1 MPGPGAGQRKR
12 RVYLKMASVD
22 EARRRF
28 LDAAA
33 GLPRPAPETVSATE
47 ALRRV
52 TAAPVFAHAS
62 APHYCAA
69 AMDGFAVKS
78 AATVGATEA
87 TPGKLSIPGDAVEI
101 NTGDLLPDGYDAVVM
116 IEDVHQP
123 SADVIEIMQ
132 AASPWQHVRLLGEDM
147 VATELVLPPG
157 RKLTPA
163 DIGALIAA
171 QVAEVT
177 VAPRPKVVFVPT
189 GSEVV
194 TPGAPVAPGDVID
207 SNSPMLAALVAEW
220 GGAPSTEPP
229 TPDDPDEL
237 KSALRRACAAH
248 DFVALI
254 AGSSAGTEDYVPG
267 LIEDLGELLVH
278 GVRLAPGKPTAL
290 GIVEG
295 TPVIGVPGYPT
306 AAWMAFDLFAKPVI
320 HERQG
325 LPQPQRPSVSAVF
338 RRKVAS
344 KSGTQEYVRVNV
356 GRVGD
361 QVVAVPLKRGAGVLS
376 SLVQAEGLAI
386 IPEMDE
392 GVDEDVP
399 VQVELLVAREDVE
412 RTILAVGSHDIAL
425 DLLASQLAQ
434 RVGAFRLASAHVG
447 SMGGLRALA
456 HGEAHLAGTHLLDPD
471 TEEYNVPYI
480 KRVLP
485 EIELKL
491 VNLAWREAGLML
503 PQGNPKGIQSVTD
516 LARPEVLMIN
526 RQRGAGTR
534 VLLDYLLAKA
544 EIDPS
549 ATTGY
554 EREVTTHT
562 MVAAAV
568 SGGAADVGLGIRAA
582 AAAMDLDFIPLAS
595 ERYDLAIPREHADHP
610 GVLQL
615 LEVVGSERFR
625 QAVTA
630 LGGYDLAESGQAM
643 YEQ

>member
-1 MPGPGAGQRKR
+1 MPESGAGQRKR

-22 EARRRF
+22 EARQRF
-28 LDAAA
+28 LGAAA
-33 GLPRPAPETVSATE
+33 GLPRRKPETVKATE
-47 ALRRV
+47 ALGRV
-52 TAAPVFAHAS
+52 TAAPVFADAS

-87 TPGKLSIPGDAVEI
+87 TPKQLSIPDDAVEI
-101 NTGDLLPDGYDAVVM
+101 NTGDLMPAGYDAVIM
-116 IEDVHQP
+116 IEDVYQP
-123 SADVIEIMQ
+123 SSDAIEIME

-147 VATELVLPPG
+147 VATELILPPG

-163 DIGALIAA
+163 DIGALISA
-171 QVAEVT
+171 QVAEVS

-194 TPGAPVAPGDVID
+194 RPGEPVSPGDVID
-207 SNSPMLAALVAEW
+207 SNSHMLSALVTEW
-220 GGAPSTEPP
+220 GAVPATEPP
-229 TPDDPDEL
+229 TPDDPDAL
-237 KSALRRACAAH
+237 KSALLRACPGC

-290 GIVEG
+290 GIVED

-320 HERQG
+320 CQRQG
-325 LPQPQRPSVSAVF
+325 LPEPRRPRVSAVF
-338 RRKVAS
+338 RRKVPS
-344 KSGTQEYVRVNV
+344 KSGTREYARVNV

-361 QVVAVPLKRGAGVLS
+361 QLVAVPLKRGAGVLS
-376 SLVQAEGLAI
+376 SLVQAEGLAV

-399 VQVELLVAREDVE
+399 VDVELLVPPDDVE

-425 DLLASQLAQ
+425 DLLASQLAE
-434 RVGAFRLASAHVG
+434 RTGGFRLASAHVG

-456 HGEAHLAGTHLLDPD
+456 HREAHLAGTHLLDPE
-471 TEEYNVPYI
+471 TEEYNVPYVR
-480 KRVLP
+480 RVLP
-485 EIELKL
+485 TVALKL

-503 PQGNPKGIQSVTD
+503 PSGNPKGIQSVND
-516 LARPEVLMIN
+516 LARPDVLMIN

-544 EIDPS
+544 KIDP
-549 ATTGY
+549 AAVTGY

-582 AAAMDLDFIPLAS
+582 AVAMKVDFIPLAS
-595 ERYDLAIPREHADHP
+595 ERYDIAIPGEHADHP

-615 LEVVGSERFR
+615 LEAIESERFR
-625 QAVTA
+625 EAVTA
-630 LGGYDLAESGQAM
+630 LGGYDLADSGKVM

>member
-1 MPGPGAGQRKR
+1 MPGSGAGRRKR

-28 LDAAA
+28 LDAVAK
-33 GLPRPAPETVSATE
+33 LPRRPAEITHATE
-47 ALRRV
+47 ALGRV

-69 AMDGFAVKS
+69 AMDGYAVNS

-87 TPGKLSIPGDAVEI
+87 TPRRLSIPGDAVEI
-101 NTGDLLPDGYDAVVM
+101 NTGDLMPDGYDAVVM

-123 SADVIEIMQ
+123 SADAIEIME

-171 QVAEVT
+171 QVVEVAVT
-177 VAPRPKVVFVPT
+177 PRPKVAFVPT

-194 TPGAPVAPGDVID
+194 KPGEAVAPGQVID
-207 SNSPMLAALVAEW
+207 SNSHMLSALVTEW
-220 GGAPSTEPP
+220 GGVPSTEPP
-229 TPDDPDEL
+229 TPDDPEAL
-237 KSALRRACAAH
+237 QSALLRACAGH
-248 DFVALI
+248 DFAALI

-267 LIEDLGELLVH
+267 LLEELGELLVH

-295 TPVIGVPGYPT
+295 TPVVGVPGYST
-306 AAWMAFDLFAKPVI
+306 AAWMAFDLFAKAVI

-325 LPQPQRPSVSAVF
+325 LPEPGRQHVSAVF

-344 KSGTQEYVRVNV
+344 KSGTREYVRVNM

-361 QVVAVPLKRGAGVLS
+361 QLVAVPLKRGAGVLS
-376 SLVQAEGLAI
+376 SLVQAEGLAV

-392 GVDEDVP
+392 GVDEDVSLD
-399 VQVELLVAREDVE
+399 VELLVAPEDVE

-425 DLLASQLAQ
+425 DLLASELAE
-434 RVGAFRLASAHVG
+434 RIGACRLASAHVG

-456 HGEAHLAGTHLLDPD
+456 HREAHLAGTHLLDPD

-480 KRVLP
+480 KRVLGGVP
-485 EIELKL
+485 LKL

-503 PQGNPKGIQSVTD
+503 PPGNPKGIRSVGD
-516 LARPEVLMIN
+516 LARPDVLMIN

-534 VLLDYLLAKA
+534 VLLDHLLAKA

-582 AAAMDLDFIPLAS
+582 AVAMQLEFLPLAS

-615 LEVVGSERFR
+615 LEVIGSEHFR
-625 QAVTA
+625 AAVMA
-630 LGGYDLAESGQAM
+630 LGGYDLSDSGKVM